1 MVQKAITVSGLHLFE
16 TSTES
21 FIVKIWND
29 EIDNPQ
35 TWQGQITHVLSG
47 EQRTFNSLDEIDRFM
62 LPYLQE
68 IGMDVDSNW
77 FK

>member
-1 MVQKAITVSGLHLFE
+1 MSGMQLFE

-21 FIVKIWND
+21 FIVKIWTD
-29 EIDNPQ
+29 EGYSSE

-47 EQRTFNSLDEIDRFM
+47 EQRTINSLDEIDRFM

-68 IGMDVDSNW
+68 IATNGDSNV
-77 FK
+77 FR

>member
-1 MVQKAITVSGLHLFE
+1 MMSRMQLFE

-21 FIVKIWND
+21 FVVKIWTN
-29 EIDNPQ
+29 EEDNPQ
-35 TWQGQITHVLSG
+35 TWHGQIIHVLSG
-47 EQRTFNSLDEIDRFM
+47 EQRTFQSLDEIERFM

-68 IGMDVDSNW
+68 IGLDVNSYW

>member
-1 MVQKAITVSGLHLFE
+1 MTSNMQLFE

-21 FIVKIWND
+21 FIVKIWTAEKHNTT
-29 EIDNPQ
+29 

-47 EQRTFNSLDEIDRFM
+47 EQQLFHSLHEIEHFM

-68 IGMDVDSNW
+68 IGMDMDSNV
-77 FK
+77 FS

>member
-1 MVQKAITVSGLHLFE
+1 MSRMQLFE

-21 FIVKIWND
+21 FVVKLWTD
-29 EIDNPQ
+29 GTDNPQ
-35 TWQGQITHVLSG
+35 TWHGQITHVLSG
-47 EQRTFNSLDEIDRFM
+47 EQHTFQSLDEIERFM

-68 IGMDVDSNW
+68 IGLGVNSNW